1 MGSFK
6 LKQNLL
12 NIFGTLSFVTSE
24 GQCPSALCSIVYVLV
39 QA

>member
-6 LKQNLL
+6 VKSF

-24 GQCPSALCSIVYVLV
+24 GQCPSALCSIVYVLYV